1 MTCEYSA
8 IANSI
13 YVLGQ
18 ILDLTLSNCSKCWW
32 LNRVA
37 GRRILQIQADIANF
51 RYELLQKCWLENPED
66 RPDFTEVYDEL
77 ENILDT
83 DHKDYA
89 TVVFVS

>member
-1 MTCEYSA
+1 M
-8 IANSI
+8 
-13 YVLGQ
+13 LH
-18 ILDLTLSNCSKCWW
+18 
-32 LNRVA
+32 
-37 GRRILQIQADIANF
+37 IQADIVNF